1 LFSRGREAG
10 LPSNL
15 PIDGHSFRR
24 VEILTGTPRRRR
36 WSAAEKAAIV
46 AESLAPGAV
55 ASTVALRHG
64 LHRNQLYMWR
74 RQVRSGAL
82 ANAGAGLPDFVPIV
96 AESRTASRTAVIELE
111 IGGAVLRAGTGVDL
125 AFLGKIVR
133 LLKAT

>member
-1 LFSRGREAG
+1 

-24 VEILTGTPRRRR
+24 VEVLTGAVRRRR

-74 RQVRSGAL
+74 RELRSGAL
-82 ANAGAGLPDFVPIV
+82 ANRGIAMPDFVPIV
-96 AESRTASRTAVIELE
+96 PERHSASSAAAIEIE
-111 IGGAVLRAGTGVDL
+111 IGGVVLRAGTGVDL